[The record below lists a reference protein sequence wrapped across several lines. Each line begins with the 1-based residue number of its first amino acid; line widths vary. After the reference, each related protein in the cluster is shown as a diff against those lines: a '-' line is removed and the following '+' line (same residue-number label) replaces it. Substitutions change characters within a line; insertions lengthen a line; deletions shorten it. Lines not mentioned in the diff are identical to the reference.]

1 MSGIT
6 YDLYVTVIWKKSEKN
21 KMGELCFAFEV
32 QRVHFLVIIEIFP
45 FALSLSS
52 ALFSFYNE

>member
-1 MSGIT
+1 
-6 YDLYVTVIWKKSEKN
+6 
-21 KMGELCFAFEV
+21 MGELCFAFEV